1 MKVLNNGNASKAGA
15 ASGAVN
21 INRGLP
27 GHPLSARPAT
37 GVGMAPN
44 TLLGATKGMTTNSTK
59 GISKSVLNGNVS
71 MSKASSTGGRVASM
85 PKGYKKG
92 A

>member
-59 GISKSVLNGNVS
+59 GIGRGVLNTNQKA
-71 MSKASSTGGRVASM
+71 SKASSTGGRVASM
-85 PKGYKKG
+85 PAGYKKG
-92 A
+92 V